1 MTIPSLLS
9 YPLIAPSAR
18 SRATKCTL
26 GPVRWVILL
35 LLWLSGTSDGMAQ
48 RVNTDPRVEALLG
61 RMTLE
66 EKVGEMTQ
74 LTLTAITRTAGT
86 ATQMHELDSAKLE
99 HAIVGNHVG
108 SVLNVA
114 DVAFT
119 SSHWHHVIT
128 TIQRGAQR
136 KRLSI
141 PVLYGI
147 DAVHG
152 HNYLLGA
159 TIFPQNLAMAATW
172 NPELVRRSNEITAI
186 EMQATGIRW
195 NFSPVLDLGRH
206 PAWSRFFET
215 FGEDVHLASMLGVAA
230 VRGLQGT
237 AGSGKLPVAATGKH
251 FLGYSM
257 PRTGKDRTPA
267 WIPER
272 MLHEYFVPP
281 FRAAI
286 DAGMRSVMVNSA
298 DINMVPVHS
307 SREILTGLLRE
318 QLAFDGVVV
327 SDWEDI
333 IRLHTIHRVADTPKD
348 AVRMAIDAGIDMSMV
363 PYDVSFITH
372 LLELVREG
380 SIAETRIDESV
391 RRILKLKFDVGLFDN
406 PLPDYGL
413 VGRVGAPDFQAVS
426 RQAAEE
432 AVTLLE
438 NRNGFLPLDTA
449 MRVLLT
455 GPGAQSLPA
464 LHGGWT
470 YSWQGTN
477 EALYPRHAWTLL
489 QAILDRSDATRV
501 TYVPGTEFEEEID
514 IAAAVQA
521 ARNVDVVIIAL
532 AERPSTEKPG
542 DIEDLELPEAQQ
554 RLVKAIQ
561 AAGKPVVLVLME
573 NRPRIVR
580 ELVDSARAVVM
591 AYQAGPYGGEAVADV
606 LFGVINPSGKL
617 PFTYPRYANSLV
629 HYDHTYSERIGP
641 QDPAGGFNPQWSFG
655 HGLSYTT
662 FEYDDLSI
670 SRSHVQRTDTLVISV
685 RVRNTGRRAGQEVVQ
700 LYVRDLYASIA
711 PPVRRLRGFEKIA
724 LAAGQVQLV
733 SFRLP
738 MADLAFIG
746 RANHP
751 IVEPGEYDVL
761 IGPLERRFEIR

>member
-1 MTIPSLLS
+1 M
-9 YPLIAPSAR
+9 IAPSMRPYATKRKLRPAR
-18 SRATKCTL
+18 S
-26 GPVRWVILL
+26 GIFL
-35 LLWLSGTSDGMAQ
+35 LLWLSTTAHAWAQ
-48 RVNTDPRVEALLG
+48 RVDADPRVESLLA

-74 LTLTAITRTAGT
+74 LTLSAITRTPGT
-86 ATQMHELDSAKLE
+86 ATNVHELDSAKLE
-99 HAIVGNHVG
+99 DAIVRQHVG

-119 SSHWHHVIT
+119 ASHWHHVIT
-128 TIQRGAQR
+128 TIQRAAQR
-136 KRLSI
+136 KRLKI

-152 HNYLLGA
+152 HNYLMDA

-172 NPELVRRSNEITAI
+172 NRELVRRSNEITAV
-186 EMQATGIRW
+186 EMRATGIRW

-215 FGEDVHLASMLGVAA
+215 FGEDVYLASTLGVAA
-230 VRGLQGT
+230 VRGLQGSSPRG
-237 AGSGKLPVAATGKH
+237 ALPVAATGKH

-272 MLHEYFVPP
+272 ILHEYFVPP
-281 FRAAI
+281 FRASI
-286 DAGMRSVMVNSA
+286 DAGLRSVMVNSA
-298 DINMVPVHS
+298 DVNLVPVHS
-307 SREILTGLLRE
+307 SRELLTDLLRKE
-318 QLAFDGVVV
+318 LGFEGVVV

-333 IRLHTIHRVADTPKD
+333 IRLHTIHRVADSPTN
-348 AVRMAIDAGIDMSMV
+348 AVRMAIEAGIDMSMV
-363 PYDVSFITH
+363 PYDVSFTTH
-372 LLELVREG
+372 LLGLVRDG
-380 SIAETRIDESV
+380 SVSEARIDDSV
-391 RRILKLKFDVGLFDN
+391 RRILQLKFDVGLFNN
-406 PLPDYGL
+406 PFPDYEL

-449 MRVLLT
+449 MRVLVT

-477 EALYPRHAWTLL
+477 EALYPRNAWTLL
-489 QAILDRSDATRV
+489 QAILDRSGATRV
-501 TYVPGTEFEEEID
+501 TYVPGTEFEKEID

-542 DIEDLELPEAQQ
+542 DIEDLELPAPQQ
-554 RLVKAIQ
+554 RLARAIH
-561 AAGKPVVLVLME
+561 ATGKPVVLVLME

-580 ELVDSARAVVM
+580 EIVDSAHAVVM
-591 AYQAGPYGGEAVADV
+591 AYQAGPYGGEAIADV
-606 LFGVINPSGKL
+606 LFGIVNPNGRL
-617 PFTYPRYANSLV
+617 PFTYPRYSNSLV

-641 QDPAGGFNPQWSFG
+641 NSPEGGYDPQWPFG

-662 FEYDDLSI
+662 FEYSELTI
-670 SRSHVQRTDTLVISV
+670 SRERAQQSDTLDISI
-685 RVRNTGRRAGQEVVQ
+685 RVKNTGERAGKEVVQ
-700 LYVRDLYASIA
+700 LYVRDLYASVA
-711 PPVRRLRGFEKIA
+711 PPVRRLRGFEKIS
-724 LAAGQVQLV
+724 LAAGQERLV

-738 MADLAFIG
+738 ITELAIIG
-746 RANHP
+746 RGNRP
-751 IVEPGEYDVL
+751 VVEPGEFDVL
-761 IGPLERRFEIR
+761 IGPLERRFEVR